1 VIAVPLRLRFGLEDR
16 ENNELAPTI
25 NLASTALAGQIQEST
40 EDGVD
45 RATCA
50 GHGASR
56 STTSRTLMIK
66 RVRLVERFNESDP
79 LDPLDRST
87 TLTP

>member
-40 EDGVD
+40 EPFSV
-45 RATCA
+45 
-50 GHGASR
+50 
-56 STTSRTLMIK
+56 TSVLS
-66 RVRLVERFNESDP
+66 VRNKEAVRQ
-79 LDPLDRST
+79 
-87 TLTP
+87 TP